1 MEITCENCDYNNKA
15 GPEVVAHCKK
25 CKQRGRIGYWEPKSP
40 AQVPDILTPEN
51 ARDGMTIRKAYDIS
65 MPRTLRWCKELSAW
79 VYCHR
84 GQWCHLRDETM
95 GEWKI
100 VSEPPEPPI
109 VSTDQNYPPELPIGH
124 VDGPDSVLDVI
135 PDVIRDVDGVITRLE
150 DVQQNSPN
158 NFVKPVR
165 EALELQYQIRG
176 GLDPAC
182 NITYPKPDSRL
193 KAVGDLI
200 DESIDYFEGV
210 RDAGSVNGLVC
221 AMAGEAV
228 VRLENMQSFIGDKA
242 STRTVAPDSVLK
254 ALGERIDDN
263 ITRIEAFVDQ
273 SDGAEIP
280 EFKRFIE
287 AMHVEFDNMQRIIG
301 DKANSRT
308 VGTDSVLEGFRPLVD
323 EAMDAM
329 DAMSATVSL
338 SKENGVLFDSV
349 TGCLLMMENILGKA
363 STPQVEPEPDGH
375 WKCLKCGRLN
385 APSRSKCRYPECEA
399 PRGSRGITE
408 PEPAPD
414 KLTGTDDPER
424 SIWQIGDEICN
435 RVRELQEKWRKI
447 NE

>member
-1 MEITCENCDYNNKA
+1 MNSAFAIMA
-15 GPEVVAHCKK
+15 
-25 CKQRGRIGYWEPKSP
+25 
-40 AQVPDILTPEN
+40 LTHERDTMKTLTKEN
-51 ARDGMTIRKAYDIS
+51 AREGMTIRKALDIS
-65 MPRTLRWCKELSAW
+65 MARELKWCEELSAW

-84 GQWCHLRDETM
+84 GQWCHLREETM
-95 GEWKI
+95 HEWKI
-100 VSEPPEPPI
+100 VEDAPEPPI

-124 VDGPDSVLDVI
+124 VD
-135 PDVIRDVDGVITRLE
+135 
-150 DVQQNSPN
+150 
-158 NFVKPVR
+158 
-165 EALELQYQIRG
+165 
-176 GLDPAC
+176 
-182 NITYPKPDSRL
+182 
-193 KAVGDLI
+193 
-200 DESIDYFEGV
+200 
-210 RDAGSVNGLVC
+210 
-221 AMAGEAV
+221 
-228 VRLENMQSFIGDKA
+228 
-242 STRTVAPDSVLK
+242 APGSVLK

>member
-51 ARDGMTIRKAYDIS
+51 ARDGMTIRKACDIS
-65 MPRTLRWCKELSAW
+65 MPRTLRWCKELTAW

-124 VDGPDSVLDVI
+124 VD
-135 PDVIRDVDGVITRLE
+135 
-150 DVQQNSPN
+150 
-158 NFVKPVR
+158 
-165 EALELQYQIRG
+165 
-176 GLDPAC
+176 
-182 NITYPKPDSRL
+182 
-193 KAVGDLI
+193 
-200 DESIDYFEGV
+200 
-210 RDAGSVNGLVC
+210 
-221 AMAGEAV
+221 
-228 VRLENMQSFIGDKA
+228 
-242 STRTVAPDSVLK
+242 APDSVLK

-308 VGTDSVLEGFRPLVD
+308 V
-323 EAMDAM
+323 
-329 DAMSATVSL
+329 
-338 SKENGVLFDSV
+338 
-349 TGCLLMMENILGKA
+349 
-363 STPQVEPEPDGH
+363 EPEPTGH
-375 WKCLKCGRLN
+375 WKCPCGVVN
-385 APSRSKCRYPECEA
+385 SPDRSDCRNPECNLDRQGNLK
-399 PRGSRGITE
+399 PE
-408 PEPAPD
+408 PEPGSMPD
-414 KLTGTDDPER
+414 IVT
-424 SIWQIGDEICN
+424 IVDEFVEN
-435 RVRELQEKWRKI
+435 WRKR
-447 NE
+447 NG

>member
-25 CKQRGRIGYWEPKSP
+25 CEQRGRIGYWEPKSP
-40 AQVPDILTPEN
+40 PQVPVILTPEN

-65 MPRTLRWCKELSAW
+65 MPRTLRWCKELTAW
-79 VYCHR
+79 MYCHR
-84 GQWCHLRDETM
+84 GRWCHLLEVTM
-95 GEWKI
+95 HEWLI
-100 VSEPPEPPI
+100 VADAPEPPI

-193 KAVGDLI
+193 KVVGDLI
-200 DESIDYFEGV
+200 DESIGYFEGV

-242 STRTVAPDSVLK
+242 NSRKVEPHADTGFLNVLDEILEDAQGQMDLLDALINAGSDAEALFEKVEASVCKVRGHIKGWLSNAPKV
-254 ALGERIDDN
+254 G
-263 ITRIEAFVDQ
+263 
-273 SDGAEIP
+273 
-280 EFKRFIE
+280 
-287 AMHVEFDNMQRIIG
+287 
-301 DKANSRT
+301 KANSR
-308 VGTDSVLEGFRPLVD
+308 
-323 EAMDAM
+323 
-329 DAMSATVSL
+329 
-338 SKENGVLFDSV
+338 K
-349 TGCLLMMENILGKA
+349 
-363 STPQVEPEPDGH
+363 VEPEPDGH